1 MLTWVEDF
9 RKRMDDEESK
19 QSKEE
24 LDSEQRNLFMPD
36 GLQNRTKRKRTT
48 KNLENYSKI

>member
-1 MLTWVEDF
+1 
-9 RKRMDDEESK
+9 MDNDESK

-36 GLQNRTKRKRTT
+36 GLQNRTEQ
-48 KNLENYSKI
+48 NE

>member
-1 MLTWVEDF
+1 MLNWVEDF

-24 LDSEQRNLFMPD
+24 LDIETNELIHAGWITEQI
-36 GLQNRTKRKRTT
+36 
-48 KNLENYSKI
+48 ENERLKT